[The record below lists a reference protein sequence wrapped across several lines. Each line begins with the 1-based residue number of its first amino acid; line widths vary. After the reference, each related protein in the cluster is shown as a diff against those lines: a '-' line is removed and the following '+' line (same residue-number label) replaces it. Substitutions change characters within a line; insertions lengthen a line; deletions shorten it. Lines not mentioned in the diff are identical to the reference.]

1 MLWFWTVRAAPRDTA
16 PVAFALPPSPPR
28 RKKPANLSLL
38 QPTAAL
44 GLRHPGKKKETRD
57 GRPLD
62 RCGPEFGG
70 SLPLWSSLEL
80 PLPRCAASIPR
91 LLGMLFTV
99 FRSIDGRSSNFD
111 RRLEGRGKQ
120 KKCCFGFW
128 GGGLGCKKKRK
139 KDGFSTLPENG
150 RPRRKPQSRR
160 ETRGP
165 FETTFPENSLKVQ
178 NTAHW

>member
-38 QPTAAL
+38 QPTAAQ
-44 GLRHPGKKKETRD
+44 GLRHPGKKKKHET
-57 GRPLD
+57 G
-62 RCGPEFGG
+62 
-70 SLPLWSSLEL
+70 
-80 PLPRCAASIPR
+80 A
-91 LLGMLFTV
+91 
-99 FRSIDGRSSNFD
+99 RSIDVVLKSAGPSPFGPPSSCRCRAALQVYLVCLVCSSLSFARSTGD
-111 RRLEGRGKQ
+111 RATSIEGSRGAES
-120 KKCCFGFW
+120 KKNVALVFG

-165 FETTFPENSLKVQ
+165 FREISKQLFRKTL
-178 NTAHW
+178 